1 MSAPNYMLRDQW
13 QVALIWMR
21 DVNMAARERTPRGLL
36 DRLASSEIAEY
47 HLNKYFEMIEEQL
60 MPPCQIDRCWSGDPQ

>member
-1 MSAPNYMLRDQW
+1 MNKQLRDQW

-21 DVNMAARERTPRGLL
+21 DVNMAATERTPRGLL

-47 HLNKYFEMIEEQL
+47 HLSKYFEMVEAQL
-60 MPPCQIDRCWSGDPQ
+60 TPPCQIDHTKRTDAA